1 MPSIRERLGNALFGI
16 NDQIEKTKASAY
28 SEGYS
33 NARDEESSYLPLR
46 IFDEAYRE
54 SYRYSREADK
64 GWRPISKISGQK
76 DLLPTEYDDL
86 HKAVYNLYTTN
97 PMAKG
102 LIDLVT
108 NFIIG
113 ESLNIVCDDKNTQ
126 EVVDEFSA
134 DEHNDLEF
142 RNERIFS
149 ELILFGEQF
158 VVCFPN
164 FEAGN
169 MQISQ
174 LDPINVDSIAT
185 HKDNADKEVL
195 IIMKKVETD
204 KGKPKA
210 YIAWDIIPQ
219 KDNKSSKVEAFS
231 SQDKLNYLPNEFY
244 VGDTLKNLDNYEV
257 VESAFCFHYK
267 INAVTGSKRGWSDL
281 ATNVNWIAIFDEGLL
296 NAMRQRRFRTAFI
309 FDVTVDGAG
318 KPEIAAKN
326 KEITDNPPKPGTV
339 RVHNEKEK
347 WQTVQPNMDTK
358 DMAEDLH
365 QVLMHAGRALNIP
378 EHYLGSGGDVNRA
391 SASEMGLP
399 TIKYMKRRQK
409 YFKAILNQII
419 RVAIDVNIYATK
431 GKLSASSKIDFTIL
445 RQAICR

>member
-1 MPSIRERLGNALFGI
+1 
-16 NDQIEKTKASAY
+16 
-28 SEGYS
+28 
-33 NARDEESSYLPLR
+33 
-46 IFDEAYRE
+46 
-54 SYRYSREADK
+54 
-64 GWRPISKISGQK
+64 
-76 DLLPTEYDDL
+76 
-86 HKAVYNLYTTN
+86 
-97 PMAKG
+97 
-102 LIDLVT
+102 
-108 NFIIG
+108 
-113 ESLNIVCDDKNTQ
+113 
-126 EVVDEFSA
+126 
-134 DEHNDLEF
+134 
-142 RNERIFS
+142 
-149 ELILFGEQF
+149 
-158 VVCFPN
+158 
-164 FEAGN
+164 

-431 GKLSASSKIDFTIL
+431 GKLSASSKIDFTIEFPDIDTKDNL
-445 RQAICR
+445 AIAQAVSQLVTSLVAAKDSGWISNKTAQRLMFKYLGEENTPEEEDKLIDTEKTDKEKDLKTNGDKGIVTKDYKNVDVKEALGV